1 MTANKNGAFN
11 DSVVKVKIF
20 TYFPATRNSE
30 LRIPNSK
37 LNYLTFVNVND
48 V

>member
-20 TYFPATRNSE
+20 TDFPATLNSE
-30 LRIPNSK
+30 LRIPNSE
-37 LNYLTFVNVND
+37 LNYFTFVNVKY